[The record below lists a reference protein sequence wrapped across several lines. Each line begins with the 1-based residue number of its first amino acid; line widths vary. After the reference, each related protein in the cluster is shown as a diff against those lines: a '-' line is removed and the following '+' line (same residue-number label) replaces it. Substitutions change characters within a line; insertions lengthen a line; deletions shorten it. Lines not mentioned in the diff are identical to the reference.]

1 MKDEQIRS
9 KKLKVGREQEIYFSR
24 EASLG
29 FFSKHSFN
37 PPESYARRSRTTL
50 STSGHC
56 DRNSLR
62 VCRQTYGIQALMP

>member
-29 FFSKHSFN
+29 FFF
-37 PPESYARRSRTTL
+37 
-50 STSGHC
+50 
-56 DRNSLR
+56 
-62 VCRQTYGIQALMP
+62 